1 MGKKLLLSK
10 HSKYLVD
17 ENLKEINTKEGV
29 IKIEDKIAKS
39 HLGYEFSVVEPN
51 LIDYLEK
58 GLKRG
63 PQIVLPKDA
72 ALILA
77 YTGIKQGAKIVEAGT
92 GSAYLSIFLCW
103 YLKPCK
109 IYSYEK
115 EERFYKIAL
124 ENIKTLNFE
133 EYFVLKNKD
142 ILNGI
147 EEKDVDLVL
156 LDMEESYKV
165 IKDAYNA
172 LKNGGYLVVICP
184 YIESLER
191 NAKEIKKFEFDIKIL
206 ENIVREWQL
215 EYYIRPKTI
224 GFTHSTF
231 LIIARKIK

>member
-1 MGKKLLLSK
+1 MRKRLLLSK
-10 HSKYLVD
+10 DAKYLVD
-17 ENLKEINTKEGV
+17 ENVKQINTKEGV

-39 HLGYEFSVVEPN
+39 HLGYEFSVVEPM

-92 GSAYLSIFLCW
+92 GSAYLSIFLAW

-109 IYSYEK
+109 IYSYER
-115 EERFYKIAL
+115 EERFYKIAK
-124 ENIKTLNFE
+124 ENIKEIGLEEFFE
-133 EYFVLKNKD
+133 LKNKD

-147 EEKDVDLVL
+147 EEKDVDMVI
-156 LDMEESYKV
+156 LDMEESYK
-165 IKDAYNA
+165 IIESAYNA
-172 LKNGGYLVVICP
+172 LKPGGFLVVICP

-191 NAKEIKKFEFDIKIL
+191 NVKEIKKFNFDIKVL
-206 ENIVREWQL
+206 ENIVREWKTD
-215 EYYIRPKTI
+215 YYIRPKTI
-224 GFTHSTF
+224 GFMHSTF
-231 LIIARKIK
+231 IIIARKIL